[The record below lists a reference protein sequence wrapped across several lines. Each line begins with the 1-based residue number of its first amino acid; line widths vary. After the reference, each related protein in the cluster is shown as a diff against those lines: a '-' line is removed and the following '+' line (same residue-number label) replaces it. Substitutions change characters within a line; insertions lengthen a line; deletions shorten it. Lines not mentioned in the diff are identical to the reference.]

1 MAVKE
6 AYWKYSLLFIIL
18 VLGCVIFH
26 ELRPFLGGILGAMTV
41 YVLVRGQMSYLT
53 EYKKMKPNLAASL
66 LLMETILCFLI
77 PLYLVIWLL
86 LNKIEQINLEPHSV
100 VQPIDHVF
108 DYIHRKTGYDMLS
121 ADNLNAMISFIPQV
135 GQYIM
140 NGLVNFVISVFVLLF
155 VLFFMLTGGYRM
167 ENYVISLLP
176 FSRRN
181 KQSLLHEFYM
191 VVKANAIG
199 VPLLALIQG
208 LVAMAGYYLFGAPSP
223 VLLGFLSAFASI
235 IPIIGVGLVWI
246 PLALYLGISGSWGNA
261 IGLAVYAL
269 VLISNSDNLIRFM
282 LQKKLADTH
291 PLITIFGVFIG
302 LSLFGFMGVIFGPLI
317 LSIFVLCVQIFK
329 KEYLDTE

>member
-1 MAVKE
+1 MAIKE
-6 AYWKYSLLFIIL
+6 TYWKYSLLVIIF
-18 VLGCVIFH
+18 VLGCVIFY

-41 YVLVRGQMSYLT
+41 YVLVRGQMFYLT
-53 EYKKMKPNLAASL
+53 EQKKMKRGLAASL
-66 LLMETILCFLI
+66 LLVETILCFLI
-77 PLYLVIWLL
+77 PLFLVIWLL
-86 LNKIEQINLEPHSV
+86 LSKIEEVNLDPHSIM
-100 VQPIDHVF
+100 QPIQRVF
-108 DYIHRKTGYDMLS
+108 DYVRQQFGYDMLS
-121 ADNLNAMISFIPQV
+121 ADNLSSVISFVPKL

-140 NGLVNFVISVFVLLF
+140 NGLANFVISVFVLLF
-155 VLFFMLTGGYRM
+155 VLFFMLKGGHEM
-167 ENYVISLLP
+167 ENYIASLLP

-235 IPIIGVGLVWI
+235 IPIIGVGLIWI
-246 PLALYLGISGSWGNA
+246 PLALYLGISGSWGSA

-269 VLISNSDNLIRFM
+269 VLVSNSDNLIRFM
-282 LQKKLADTH
+282 LQKRLADTH

-302 LSLFGFMGVIFGPLI
+302 LSLFGFMGIIFGPLI
-317 LSIFVLCVQIFK
+317 LSIFTLCVKIFK